1 MDHEARELT
10 STGAR
15 LFFQI
20 WRPRGTPR
28 ATVLLVPGQGDH
40 GGRYTHLGQ
49 ALTDAGYALA
59 AIDVR
64 GNGRSSGQQGD
75 APSYRALLDDVA
87 VAVREARPIAPTRH
101 LFLLGHSMGGQLATN
116 YVIRGDVSL
125 TGVILSSPWFRLA
138 LHLPWWKVSSGRLVA
153 RIRPTYAYR
162 NTLTAAQLS
171 HDAGFRQ
178 TADPDRLAHGRITAR
193 LAAALIDA
201 GEAALQDA
209 GVFDLSLLVLQAGL
223 DSVVDPRA
231 SEQFAERAGT
241 PDCTYRVYPNSRHEL
256 LHDTDRERVIADIL
270 DWLNARLEPRAASD
284 QT

>member
-1 MDHEARELT
+1 MDHEARELA
-10 STGAR
+10 SPGAR
-15 LFFQI
+15 LYFQI
-20 WRPRGTPR
+20 WRPSGTPR

-40 GGRYTHLGQ
+40 GGRYAHLAQ

-59 AIDVR
+59 AVDVR
-64 GNGRSSGQQGD
+64 GNGRSSGLRGD
-75 APSYRALLDDVA
+75 APSYRALLDDVTI
-87 VAVREARPIAPTRH
+87 AVREARPIAPTRH
-101 LFLLGHSMGGQLATN
+101 FFLLGHSMGGQLVTN

-138 LHLPWWKVSSGRLVA
+138 FHLPWWKVRSGRVLA
-153 RIRPTYAYR
+153 RIRPTYTFG
-162 NTLTAAQLS
+162 NTLTSAQLS
-171 HDAGFRQ
+171 DDVSFRQ

-201 GEAALQDA
+201 GEAALEDA

-241 PDCTYRVYPNSRHEL
+241 PDCTFCLYPNSRHEL
-256 LHDTDRERVIADIL
+256 LHDSGRERVIADIL
-270 DWLNARLEPRAASD
+270 DWVNARV
-284 QT
+284 